1 MELTVAVNASAGV
14 ESLKIEGLVVEKL
27 LSFGVC
33 RDEDL
38 ESAVEKKAVND
49 VSSDAAADVVGSFEK
64 EEGDVLGVEVGGCG

>member
-1 MELTVAVNASAGV
+1 VELTIVVNASAGV

-27 LSFGVC
+27 LGFGVC